1 MTTQEDLLKYKKQYS
16 NITLKSLTAY
26 QLMSHRESML
36 EVFGAID
43 DSERYSKVVNEKRQ
57 KATAAEID
65 ELLKDLS

>member
-1 MTTQEDLLKYKKQYS
+1 MTTQEDLL
-16 NITLKSLTAY
+16 Y